1 MGCDKRCGCMCVR
14 SRSALRD
21 RRRRSRQP
29 AERRSTKTTV
39 SEVEPASTGVER
51 SSALVV
57 SWVIHSSA
65 FENVL
70 PAVPSSR
77 EARRG
82 ASGLGGRR
90 GRGRERGLKG
100 LAGAQAAV
108 SPETGRGVRCWMGTG
123 VRLRLGCVWC
133 AFLPRC
139 AQPRSLSDGDL
150 QGSGTTHNP
159 KVAGISGR
167 KRR

>member
-1 MGCDKRCGCMCVR
+1 MCVR

-70 PAVPSSR
+70 SRGPVESRGAPGREWAGGQAGARAREGSQGPRGGPGGRQSGNGEGSPVLDGDWRAV
-77 EARRG
+77 
-82 ASGLGGRR
+82 ASGLRVVR
-90 GRGRERGLKG
+90 VP
-100 LAGAQAAV
+100 AAL
-108 SPETGRGVRCWMGTG
+108 C
-123 VRLRLGCVWC
+123 
-133 AFLPRC
+133 
-139 AQPRSLSDGDL
+139 
-150 QGSGTTHNP
+150 TTE
-159 KVAGISGR
+159 IS
-167 KRR
+167 K